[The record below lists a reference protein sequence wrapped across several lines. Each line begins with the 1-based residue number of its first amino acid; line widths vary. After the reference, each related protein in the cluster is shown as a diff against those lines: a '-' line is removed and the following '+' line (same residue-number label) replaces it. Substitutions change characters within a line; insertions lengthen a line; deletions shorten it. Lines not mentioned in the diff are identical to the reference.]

1 MKTYLI
7 TIRHIIILML
17 LIIVGQLNGQQ
28 QLVYR
33 YPLWEDNLP
42 FPAQEKIPF
51 PAGVVDNMIHRAGS
65 DNYSFLHDAAIVEHK
80 NVLYA
85 AWYNC
90 PSGEMEGMSLIR
102 GRRSTDHGLTWSGT
116 EVIASDKKKRGNMY
130 VPVTFFSW
138 QGVLYAFISN
148 IISEGY
154 RNLLTLAVT
163 KPGKKQF
170 SRVWKI

>member
-1 MKTYLI
+1 
-7 TIRHIIILML
+7 
-17 LIIVGQLNGQQ
+17 
-28 QLVYR
+28 
-33 YPLWEDNLP
+33 
-42 FPAQEKIPF
+42 
-51 PAGVVDNMIHRAGS
+51 
-65 DNYSFLHDAAIVEHK
+65 
-80 NVLYA
+80 
-85 AWYNC
+85 
-90 PSGEMEGMSLIR
+90 
-102 GRRSTDHGLTWSGT
+102 
-116 EVIASDKKKRGNMY
+116 MY